1 VHQSIA
7 EQRFYML
14 LLAIF
19 AGVAVALSAIGIFGV
34 LSYLVAQR
42 TREIGVRIALGAGP
56 RSVVSLVVRQAMLL
70 ASVGAAIGLAGG
82 LAVAR
87 LLAVLLFDLSP
98 TDPTTFAIAAGAL
111 MTMALA
117 ASWVPARRAS
127 SVDPIVAL
135 RGE

>member
-1 VHQSIA
+1 
-7 EQRFYML
+7 
-14 LLAIF
+14 
-19 AGVAVALSAIGIFGV
+19 
-34 LSYLVAQR
+34 
-42 TREIGVRIALGAGP
+42 
-56 RSVVSLVVRQAMLL
+56 VSLVVRQAMLL
-70 ASVGAAIGLAGG
+70 TSVGAAIGLAGG

-87 LLAVLLFDLSP
+87 LIAVLLFDLSP